1 MTSASKT
8 YELHSGDITVLDR
21 HENAER
27 RLGMVIEGRWRLDR
41 VVGSGGM
48 GAVYRARHRNGRVA
62 AIKVMHSE
70 LAERADLRE
79 RFFTEGRVA
88 NLIAHPGAV
97 AVLDDGVTDA
107 GEPFLVMELLEGET
121 LWDRR
126 LRDRATRDIAEAL
139 IVTNQ
144 ILEVL
149 IVAHA
154 AGVVHR
160 DIKPENV
167 FVTREGEIK
176 ILDFGVARIEPGS
189 VSGRTRR
196 SNTQQGD
203 AVGTPAFMAP
213 EQARGELT
221 LVDARSDIW
230 SVGATLFF
238 LLTGRC
244 VHQAVSPMDELIAA
258 MNDPAPSLAEVA
270 PDMPPCLVALVDRAL
285 AYDPERRFRDA
296 ISMQTAV
303 QAAYA
308 ELCRASTPSL
318 PDIDEPTTP
327 SFAVRRRSGVR
338 RVMVGAALCAA
349 AAATSLFPVPWTE
362 SARALLGA
370 LLERPVRL
378 APASASPIPTATSTL
393 TRAAAP
399 LTGLPSPAV
408 TSDALLAPPTFGA
421 PDAPEVIPVH
431 TTTTTTR

>member
-1 MTSASKT
+1 MTSAST
-8 YELHSGDITVLDR
+8 YELRSGDIVVLDTP
-21 HENAER
+21 EDPER
-27 RLGMVIEGRWRLDR
+27 RLGSVLDGRWRLDR

-62 AIKVMHSE
+62 AIKIMHSK
-70 LAERADLRE
+70 LAHRADLRE

-97 AVLDDGVTDA
+97 AVLDDGVTDE

-126 LRDRATRDIAEAL
+126 LRDRATRDLSEAL

-154 AGVVHR
+154 AGIVHR

-176 ILDFGVARIEPGS
+176 ILDFGVARLEPRTGPGS
-189 VSGRTRR
+189 GRR

-221 LVDARSDIW
+221 LVDARSDVW

-238 LLTGRC
+238 MLTGRC
-244 VHQAVSPMDELIAA
+244 VHQAVSPMDELLAA

-270 PDMPPCLVALVDRAL
+270 PDMPACLIALVDRAL
-285 AYDPERRFRDA
+285 AYEPERRFRDA
-296 ISMQTAV
+296 VSMQSAV

-308 ELCRASTPSL
+308 ELCRAATPPI
-318 PDIDEPTTP
+318 PDVEETTQP
-327 SFAVRRRSGVR
+327 SIGRRSGVR

-349 AAATSLFPVPWTE
+349 AAGISLFPVPWTE
-362 SARALLGA
+362 SAKELLAALIERPAAAVPVATPGLPTAPTTLVRTAGA
-370 LLERPVRL
+370 LPSVQRE
-378 APASASPIPTATSTL
+378 PALTPTSF
-393 TRAAAP
+393 
-399 LTGLPSPAV
+399 GDEPSE
-408 TSDALLAPPTFGA
+408 D
-421 PDAPEVIPVH
+421 PEVIPI
-431 TTTTTTR
+431 RDAAP

>member
-1 MTSASKT
+1 MTSAST
-8 YELHSGDITVLDR
+8 YELHSGDITVLDS
-21 HENAER
+21 HDKAER

-62 AIKVMHSE
+62 AIKVMHAE

-97 AVLDDGVTDA
+97 AVLDDGVTDD

-126 LRDRATRDIAEAL
+126 IRDRATRDIAEAL

-176 ILDFGVARIEPGS
+176 ILDFGVARVEPSS

-244 VHQAVSPMDELIAA
+244 VHQAVSPMDELLAA
-258 MNDPAPSLAEVA
+258 MHDPAPSLAEVA

-296 ISMQTAV
+296 MSMQSAV

-308 ELCRASTPSL
+308 ELCRAATPSL
-318 PDIDEPTTP
+318 PDVDEPTTP
-327 SFAVRRRSGVR
+327 SFAVRRRSGIR

-362 SARALLGA
+362 SAKELLGA
-370 LLERPVRL
+370 LLERPVRS
-378 APASASPIPTATSTL
+378 APASASPLPTSTL

-399 LTGLPSPAV
+399 LSGLPSPAPAV
-408 TSDALLAPPTFGA
+408 PSDPRLAPPTFA